1 MFLWIVAAWRKNSF
15 EITATRKYFSDSG
28 LAHRIVRNLA
38 SLKFSPTS
46 SESHYLG
53 VFHPNTHAH
62 SSSSHRSLP
71 ALPLCA
77 LLLPLW
83 ANQPLTPA
91 FYPET
96 SLGIRRNLCIW
107 WHASWMAMSG
117 ILLMMKAVMSGS
129 YLLLA
134 QTPCDM
140 SLRNGVHV
148 LAVGRLYLHD
158 FRLNILTQVST

>member
-15 EITATRKYFSDSG
+15 EIAATRKYFSDSG

-38 SLKFSPTS
+38 SLKFSPTG

-53 VFHPNTHAH
+53 VFHPNTHVH

-71 ALPLCA
+71 VLPLCA
-77 LLLPLW
+77 LLLPVW
-83 ANQPLTPA
+83 ANEPLTPA
-91 FYPET
+91 FDPET
-96 SLGIRRNLCIW
+96 SLGIRRNLRIW
-107 WHASWMAMSG
+107 CRASRRATSG

-129 YLLLA
+129 YLHLA

-140 SLRNGVHV
+140 SPRNGLHV
-148 LAVGRLYLHD
+148 LAMGRHSP
-158 FRLNILTQVST
+158 T